1 MRFALSSQV
10 AAAALLLAS
19 PTSAQVNPLQALSN
33 VPQTNYNNAT
43 QARTGLVSAAIPLE
57 AVKAL
62 GGFLEGSLGSLF
74 GGLIPRST
82 KQARA
87 DSYASYKTTLY
98 YPNWDIYARNYQIEN
113 LPASKLTHVL
123 YSFANVNAT
132 TGEVYLSDNWADID
146 RGRPSGDTKN
156 LYGSLASLYKLK
168 KNNRQLK
175 TLLSIGGASYS
186 PNFAGPAGTAS
197 GRAKFAQ
204 SAVQL
209 LMHHGFD
216 GLDIDWEFPSD
227 STQAANYLR
236 LMQTVRAQLSSYSKQ
251 LSGAPQFLLTAAVSA
266 GPDKYN
272 LLNITALNS
281 VLDMWNLMAY
291 DYSGPWDKVVGHQAN
306 LFVNTSNSASTPFN
320 SDYVI
325 KQYIAKGASARKM
338 ILGMPLYGRQ
348 FAQATAPG
356 KAFSGTGSTGS
367 WEAGIWDYKAIP
379 ASGSSSTFKIYT
391 DTQAIASWSYDSSSK
406 MLISFDTPQITRAK
420 ANYVTSRGL
429 GGGMWWEGNGDFAA
443 TDSRSLIAAFTNV
456 ITQRDTTQNVL
467 SYPYSKWDNVR
478 AGMP

>member
-1 MRFALSSQV
+1 M
-10 AAAALLLAS
+10 
-19 PTSAQVNPLQALSN
+19 
-33 VPQTNYNNAT
+33 
-43 QARTGLVSAAIPLE
+43 
-57 AVKAL
+57 
-62 GGFLEGSLGSLF
+62 
-74 GGLIPRST
+74 
-82 KQARA
+82 
-87 DSYASYKTTLY
+87 
-98 YPNWDIYARNYQIEN
+98 
-113 LPASKLTHVL
+113 THVL

-367 WEAGIWDYKAIP
+367 WEAGIWDYKVCSKCLTSFSTLHAVTNLRHRQFQHP
-379 ASGSSSTFKIYT
+379 AQAAPSKFTPIHKPSHHGATTAAPKCSSPSTRLKSPEPRLIT
-391 DTQAIASWSYDSSSK
+391 LQAEVWEEACGGK
-406 MLISFDTPQITRAK
+406 ET
-420 ANYVTSRGL
+420 VTSPLRIRG
-429 GGGMWWEGNGDFAA
+429 A
-443 TDSRSLIAAFTNV
+443 
-456 ITQRDTTQNVL
+456 
-467 SYPYSKWDNVR
+467 
-478 AGMP
+478 